1 MLAYCEG
8 VSIGHISIN
17 ETAWLN
23 DIHIQ
28 HLVDLD
34 KFITAKIAPTCTP
47 KAGTGCRYLWS
58 IHDDNNT
65 RSFDLMNVCSL

>member
-17 ETAWLN
+17 ETAWLK

-47 KAGTGCRYLWS
+47 KQELAADTCGLYMMITIQGAL
-58 IHDDNNT
+58 I
-65 RSFDLMNVCSL
+65 